1 VQTARPVKSDLRAAA
16 RYVTAQRQSDDL
28 LIYQIP
34 HIRYTFSYYASGR
47 QNPEDPAWS
56 GVEGPYTNNGMSPAA
71 ADAWIATRLGAAN
84 VVWLISSETSMW
96 DARNLTEQ
104 WFTAN
109 ATATD
114 RVDFSRV
121 AVTRYVR

>member
-1 VQTARPVKSDLRAAA
+1 
-16 RYVTAQRQSDDL
+16 
-28 LIYQIP
+28 
-34 HIRYTFSYYASGR
+34 
-47 QNPEDPAWS
+47 
-56 GVEGPYTNNGMSPAA
+56 MSPAA